1 MVNRSML
8 FAAILMLATPL
19 AAKSPQDLMF
29 PDRTSCYARSYS
41 ASHLANHPGQRVT
54 QIAIRS
60 DFDAPG
66 PFLTLKLTLV
76 LRRVQGEAFQAHA
89 ACENEGGDT
98 LFCLLEGDAGGFQIT
113 PARHGAILIE
123 VSSLGMTLENDRA
136 FATLEATTGDDRSF
150 LLHPVACP

>member
-1 MVNRSML
+1 MVNRSTL
-8 FAAILMLATPL
+8 CAAILMLATAV

-54 QIAIRS
+54 KIALRP

-66 PFLTLKLTLV
+66 PFLTLKMTFV
-76 LRRVQGEAFQAHA
+76 LRMVPGDAFQAYA

-113 PARHGAILIE
+113 PAKHGAILIE

-136 FATLEATTGDDRSF
+136 FATLEAKAGDDRSF